1 MSISN
6 TVSGEKLRSYVER
19 LERVDGEIKELKQD
33 RGVIVAELK
42 ADGFDPKYVGYVLKA
57 RAATPSELQ
66 EDRALKEI
74 YLSALGLVTEPPLF
88 RAMGL
93 IDIDPTSRESAIEAW
108 SKMVEPGGAVTI
120 SPKDGRSFVIA
131 KDIHGTIT
139 VTDVV
144 ELKTPERGERAPKP
158 SARRE
163 AEPPPDVDS
172 DGAFDLGEQAAKAD
186 QPVIANPF
194 PFGDPRRARWDEG
207 WRKGAGSDGMGPGG

>member
-19 LERVDGEIKELKQD
+19 LEVVDGQIKELKQD

-42 ADGFDPKYVGYVLKA
+42 ADGYDAKYVGYVLKA

-66 EDRALKEI
+66 EDRALKDI
-74 YLSALGLVTEPPLF
+74 YLAALGLVPEPPLF

-108 SKMVEPGGAVTI
+108 SKMVEPGGSVTI
-120 SPKDGRSFVIA
+120 TPKDGKPFVIA
-131 KDIHGTIT
+131 KDIAGT
-139 VTDVV
+139 VSVSDVI
-144 ELKTPERGERAPKP
+144 ERKLPERGERQPKP
-158 SARRE
+158 ASSRE
-163 AEPPPDVDS
+163 RAPVPDVDS
-172 DGAFDLGEQAAKAD
+172 DGAFALGEEAAKAD

-194 PFGDPRRARWDEG
+194 PFGDARRARWDEG
-207 WRKGAGSDGMGPGG
+207 WRKGAGSDGMGPGS